1 MVATDKQRSRRRAK
15 ISTKRL
21 EARVSSE
28 QKLFFQRAAALRGVS
43 LTDFMIESMQQA
55 AVKTLEEHNLMKL
68 TDAESRIFV
77 QVLLNPPPPNQA
89 LRLATERYHR
99 MMER

>member
-1 MVATDKQRSRRRAK
+1 M
-15 ISTKRL
+15 
-21 EARVSSE
+21 SSE

-89 LRLATERYHR
+89 LRLATERYRR